1 MSYSEFFLTDVHSVK
16 NENTA
21 FYNQQEQILKEN
33 QADVNVPPPI
43 PSRQFKRQSLV
54 SIHTNHQGKQILC
67 NVLLIICNQL

>member
-33 QADVNVPPPI
+33 QADVNVPP
-43 PSRQFKRQSLV
+43 QFQADNLNGRV
-54 SIHTNHQGKQILC
+54 
-67 NVLLIICNQL
+67 